1 MKLSMGQIS
10 STDDKVQNLAVIR
23 AQVEQAATA
32 GSDLIIFP
40 EFAMYDLPQPDQ
52 RFIENAESLD
62 GPFVSALQ
70 QMAAERQIAIIA
82 GTLEKIAT
90 DPRPSNTL
98 IAIDSSG
105 SLVQVYR
112 KVHLYNAF
120 GARESDLI
128 RPSDASEAA
137 VFDLAGARIGLQTCY
152 DMRFPE
158 ITRELIDAGAD
169 LIVSPAS
176 WVPGPRKEDHWS
188 VLARARA
195 IENTVFFAAV
205 GQAPPVAIGGS
216 LLVDPMGVVIG
227 ELGEQV
233 AVAHFEINPERVQEV
248 RKRNPSVTDRRFE
261 VRRLAPK
268 ES

>member
-10 STDDKVQNLAVIR
+10 SSDNKAENLAAIR
-23 AQVEQAATA
+23 TQVEHAAAA
-32 GSDLIIFP
+32 GSELIIFP
-40 EFAMYDLPQPDQ
+40 EFAMYDLQQPDH
-52 RFIENAESLD
+52 RFIENAEPLD
-62 GPFVSALQ
+62 GPFVTALQ
-70 QMAAERQIAIIA
+70 QLATQYQIAIIA
-82 GTLEKIAT
+82 GTLEKVAG

-98 IAIDSSG
+98 VAVDNNG
-105 SLVQVYR
+105 ALVQVYR
-112 KVHLYNAF
+112 KIHLYNAF
-120 GARESDLI
+120 GAKESDLI
-128 RPSDASEAA
+128 RPADVTEAA
-137 VFDLAGARIGLQTCY
+137 VFELGGVRVGLQTCY

-158 ITRELIDAGAD
+158 VTRELIDAGAE

-176 WVPGPRKEDHWS
+176 WVPGPRKEEHWN

-205 GQAPPVAIGGS
+205 GQAPPVAVGGS
-216 LLVDPMGVVIG
+216 LLIDPMGIVIG

-233 AVAHFEINPERVQEV
+233 VVGHYEIDPDRVQAV

-261 VRRLAPK
+261 VRRLAQK